1 MPSVHVYLKD
11 EIYRKIMDMPPG
23 ERSKLINKLLKEYF
37 ARKKKE
43 EGE

>member
-1 MPSVHVYLKD
+1 MPSVHIYLKD

-23 ERSKLINKLLKEYF
+23 ERSKLINKLLKEHF
-37 ARKKKE
+37 DLVEEE